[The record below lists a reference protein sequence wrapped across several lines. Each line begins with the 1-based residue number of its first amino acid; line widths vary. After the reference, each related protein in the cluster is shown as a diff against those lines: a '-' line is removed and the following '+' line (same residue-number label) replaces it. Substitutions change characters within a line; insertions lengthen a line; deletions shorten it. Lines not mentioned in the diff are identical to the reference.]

1 MTPFTELFL
10 AINYGIGLAFAFL
23 CAFDPRI
30 FDLKYPPIR
39 SKKDVF
45 KRLGIFLGISI
56 LGIYGCFIIGIL
68 VFVCNGINKFTE
80 LPYDDKGE

>member
-1 MTPFTELFL
+1 MTLFMALFL
-10 AINYGIGLAFAFL
+10 AINYGIGLVFALMYLFNPN
-23 CAFDPRI
+23 AGPV
-30 FDLKYPPIR
+30 R
-39 SKKDVF
+39 SKKEFF